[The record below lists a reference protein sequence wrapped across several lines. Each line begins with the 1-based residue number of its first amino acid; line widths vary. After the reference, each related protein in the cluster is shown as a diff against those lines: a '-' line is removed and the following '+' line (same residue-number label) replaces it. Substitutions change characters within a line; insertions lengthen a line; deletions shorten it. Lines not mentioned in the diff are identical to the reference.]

1 MKRILVK
8 LFIFT
13 SAILNFNCALAQDAQ
28 SAQQLQQLLQA
39 ARQQA
44 QQPQTVTTTTT
55 TQSAALPTPPSTPP
69 APGAAQQTTTT
80 TSTLPSATAITA
92 GIDVGADVRDEAFA
106 AMTQTQLPLT
116 PDQIRTLRHLYD
128 QTQRAAAEYPGVPP
142 RPTSSSLVVNLSP
155 GAMPPII
162 RLLSGFVTSLVF
174 IDSTG
179 APWPIKAYDIGDP
192 GAFDIKWDEKS
203 NTLLVQSITQYKQ
216 ANLAVQLVGL
226 NTPVMITLQ
235 PGQAAVDYRVDLHVP
250 GIGPLAFP
258 IINGLPPAASPLLLN
273 VLSGIPP
280 AGSRTLQ
287 IIPAGYAD
295 VWMYRGVLYV
305 RTPATILSPA
315 WIATMSSSDGT
326 HAYKMP
332 ITPMIMISQNGKPI
346 NLMVRGY

>member
-1 MKRILVK
+1 MKWIFAT
-8 LFIFT
+8 LF
-13 SAILNFNCALAQDAQ
+13 AIQLLNFNCAFAQDNAQ

-44 QQPQTVTTTTT
+44 QQPTPTVTTTTT
-55 TQSAALPTPPSTPP
+55 TQTPTPPTVGTPP
-69 APGAAQQTTTT
+69 TNQTTPTTATTTT
-80 TSTLPSATAITA
+80 LGA
-92 GIDVGADVRDEAFA
+92 GNVVVGGDTGADIRDEAFA
-106 AMTQTQLPLT
+106 SMTQAQLPLT
-116 PDQIRTLRHLYD
+116 PDQIRTLRRLYD

-155 GAMPPII
+155 GATPPII

-192 GAFDIKWDEKS
+192 TAFDIKWDEKS

-273 VLSGIPP
+273 VLSGICPP
-280 AGSRTLQ
+280 GSRILQ
-287 IIPAGYAD
+287 TIPKGYAD

-305 RTPATILSPA
+305 RTRATILSPA
-315 WIATMSSSDGT
+315 WISTMSSSDGT

-332 ITPMIMISQNGKPI
+332 ITPMLMISQNGKPI
-346 NLMVRGY
+346 NLTVQGY